1 MKRAIFSIGTFLS
14 FTAVLWSAHVPSAL
28 AANPNEVVV
37 FSCSEGSSGYTVN
50 DYNNS
55 PGAPVKPSTDCATT
69 VEALLTDGLLNV
81 NISVQTWSATSG
93 APQGITGTYITYVMA
108 NGTLTGGNL

>member
-1 MKRAIFSIGTFLS
+1 MICFPKVFLS
-14 FTAVLWSAHVPSAL
+14 SPRARLIVLL
-28 AANPNEVVV
+28 
-37 FSCSEGSSGYTVN
+37 
-50 DYNNS
+50 DNS
-55 PGAPVKPSTDCATT
+55 PGAPGKPSTDCAAT
-69 VEALLTDGLLNV
+69 VEALLADGLINV